1 MGKQASERNF
11 LADDGRFRVFCKI
24 AKKEMK
30 EEEARGLYQAMIIGG
45 SKDITEIICSASCG
59 LKCYSN

>member
-1 MGKQASERNF
+1 MGKQASEKNF
-11 LADDGRFRVFCKI
+11 LADDGRFRVFCKV

-30 EEEARGLYQAMIIGG
+30 EEEARGLYQSMIIGG
-45 SKDITEIICSASCG
+45 GKEITEIICSASCG